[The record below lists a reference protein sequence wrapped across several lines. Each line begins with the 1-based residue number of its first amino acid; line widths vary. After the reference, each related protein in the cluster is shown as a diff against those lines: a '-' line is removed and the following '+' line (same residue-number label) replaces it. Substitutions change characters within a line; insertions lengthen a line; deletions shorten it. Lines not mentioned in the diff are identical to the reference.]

1 MTITIDIFKLT
12 VTLISVLSFICI
24 LYVCYKVNK
33 AYKLLKQDRIVN
45 VTILP
50 GMDGEVDVF
59 DR

>member
-12 VTLISVLSFICI
+12 VILISILSLAGI

-33 AYKLLKQDRIVN
+33 AYKLLQQDRVVN

-50 GMDGEVDVF
+50 ALDGEVDVF